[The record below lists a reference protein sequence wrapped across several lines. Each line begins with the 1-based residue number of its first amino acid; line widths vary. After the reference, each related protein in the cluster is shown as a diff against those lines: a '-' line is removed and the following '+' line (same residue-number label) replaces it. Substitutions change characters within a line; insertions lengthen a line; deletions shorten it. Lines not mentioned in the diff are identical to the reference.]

1 MQPSR
6 RAFLLGRRPAQTPW
20 AAFMQRLKLLCQG
33 QVNDLGENGPGG
45 AQAILTPARDADVA
59 HARTL
64 CAEYRVVMALEGAT
78 GPYTPSASPRLRIDP
93 SRLAGLARLGGDLA
107 SGAAGNPT
115 RWRAQPGVP
124 MAALVQAGLRQFA
137 GFPDAMTLA
146 EWLAAPAPWPAG
158 RCAASGVLTVD
169 VMLADGVEETLGPF
183 GEADVQPLRSA
194 TVQSLVPSLFQLAS
208 GGDAFATRD
217 GDHWLGRY
225 RLDALKPVAPAT
237 VNLAHLLLGHGGTLA
252 WVQSVTLTDASGG
265 MESGFVPA
273 ADSGL
278 DLGLDSNLDSDR
290 EPEAPSLP
298 PPEPQTPGL
307 ATFRLDARVKTLFDP
322 HGRFPLFLPNE
333 T

>member
-45 AQAILTPARDADVA
+45 AQAILTPTRDADVA

-78 GPYTPSASPRLRIDP
+78 GPYALSASPRLRIDP
-93 SRLAGLARLGGDLA
+93 SRLAGLARLVGDPA
-107 SGAAGNPT
+107 SGTP

-158 RCAASGVLTVD
+158 HCAASGVLTVD

-225 RLDALKPVAPAT
+225 RLDALKPEAPAT

-252 WVQSVTLTDASGG
+252 WVQSVTLTDA
-265 MESGFVPA
+265 PA
-273 ADSGL
+273 GLDSGL
-278 DLGLDSNLDSDR
+278 DSDLDPG
-290 EPEAPSLP
+290 PESRAPNVP
-298 PPEPQTPGL
+298 PSEPQAPGL

>member
-20 AAFMQRLKLLCQG
+20 AAFMQRLTLLCQG

-45 AQAILTPARDADVA
+45 AQAILTPTRDADVA

-64 CAEYRVVMALEGAT
+64 CAEYGVVMTLEGAT
-78 GPYTPSASPRLRIDP
+78 GPYAPSPEPRLRIDP
-93 SRLAGLARLGGDLA
+93 SRLAGLARLVGE
-107 SGAAGNPT
+107 SGSAPGSGPAANPP

-225 RLDALKPVAPAT
+225 RLDALKPEAPAT

-252 WVQSVTLTDASGG
+252 WVQSVTLTEA
-265 MESGFVPA
+265 PA
-273 ADSGL
+273 A
-278 DLGLDSNLDSDR
+278 
-290 EPEAPSLP
+290 PSFP
-298 PPEPQTPGL
+298 PSEPQTPGL
-307 ATFRLDARVKTLFDP
+307 ATFRLDARVKALFDP
-322 HGRFPLFLPNE
+322 HGRFPLFLSNE

>member
-183 GEADVQPLRSA
+183 GEADVQPLRTA

-225 RLDALKPVAPAT
+225 RLDALKPEAPAT

-252 WVQSVTLTDASGG
+252 WVQSVTLTDAPAA
-265 MESGFVPA
+265 MEPGFVPV

-278 DLGLDSNLDSDR
+278 GAGLESGR
-290 EPEAPSLP
+290 KPEAPSFP
-298 PPEPQTPGL
+298 PSEPQTPGL

>member
-1 MQPSR
+1 
-6 RAFLLGRRPAQTPW
+6 
-20 AAFMQRLKLLCQG
+20 MQRLKLLCQG

-78 GPYTPSASPRLRIDP
+78 GPYAPSASPRLRIDP

-183 GEADVQPLRSA
+183 GEADVQPLRTA

-225 RLDALKPVAPAT
+225 RLDALKPEAPAT

-252 WVQSVTLTDASGG
+252 WVQSVTLTDAPAA
-265 MESGFVPA
+265 MEPGFVPV

-278 DLGLDSNLDSDR
+278 GAGLESGR
-290 EPEAPSLP
+290 KPEAPSFP
-298 PPEPQTPGL
+298 PSEPQTPGL

>member
-1 MQPSR
+1 
-6 RAFLLGRRPAQTPW
+6 
-20 AAFMQRLKLLCQG
+20 
-33 QVNDLGENGPGG
+33 
-45 AQAILTPARDADVA
+45 
-59 HARTL
+59 
-64 CAEYRVVMALEGAT
+64 
-78 GPYTPSASPRLRIDP
+78 
-93 SRLAGLARLGGDLA
+93 
-107 SGAAGNPT
+107 
-115 RWRAQPGVP
+115 
-124 MAALVQAGLRQFA
+124 
-137 GFPDAMTLA
+137 
-146 EWLAAPAPWPAG
+146 
-158 RCAASGVLTVD
+158 VLTVD

-252 WVQSVTLTDASGG
+252 WVQSVTLTDAPAA
-265 MESGFVPA
+265 MEPGFVPVVGSGR
-273 ADSGL
+273 DSGL
-278 DLGLDSNLDSDR
+278 DSGR
-290 EPEAPSLP
+290 EPEAPSFP
-298 PPEPQTPGL
+298 PSEPQTPGL

>member
-45 AQAILTPARDADVA
+45 AQAILTPTRDADVA

-78 GPYTPSASPRLRIDP
+78 GPYALSASPRLRIDP
-93 SRLAGLARLGGDLA
+93 SRLAGLARLVGDPA
-107 SGAAGNPT
+107 NGPP

-124 MAALVQAGLRQFA
+124 MTALVQAGLRQFA

-225 RLDALKPVAPAT
+225 RLDALKPEAPAT

-252 WVQSVTLTDASGG
+252 WVQSVTLTDAPAG
-265 MESGFVPA
+265 M
-273 ADSGL
+273 DSGL
-278 DLGLDSNLDSDR
+278 DSDLDPG
-290 EPEAPSLP
+290 PESRAPNVP
-298 PPEPQTPGL
+298 PSEPQAPGL

>member
-78 GPYTPSASPRLRIDP
+78 GPYAPSASPRLRIDP

-183 GEADVQPLRSA
+183 GEADVQPLRTA

-225 RLDALKPVAPAT
+225 RLDALKPEAPAT

-252 WVQSVTLTDASGG
+252 WVQSVTLTDVPAA
-265 MESGFVPA
+265 MEPGFVPV

-278 DLGLDSNLDSDR
+278 GAGLESGR
-290 EPEAPSLP
+290 KPEAPSFP
-298 PPEPQTPGL
+298 PSEPQTPGL